1 MASMYTFQTGL
12 IIVIFLTATCFA
24 NKKTLV
30 LVDNWAVRE
39 THSIYFRSLRG
50 KSPLNYW
57 LKFIPIRT
65 TDFRPSPRVVAY
77 IDSDP

>member
-1 MASMYTFQTGL
+1 MASTYKYLTGL
-12 IIVIFLTATCFA
+12 LIVIFSSSLCFA

-50 KSPLNYW
+50 NSTVN
-57 LKFIPIRT
+57 
-65 TDFRPSPRVVAY
+65 S
-77 IDSDP
+77 